1 MKKIFENTVLS
12 GGKIYEDYGCGLRD
26 AESEYNSF
34 GGEDRPLYLL
44 RGRRKRGYKMT
55 GKECNILLFSIT
67 LCWASSY
74 IFIKNLPEEL
84 SSYAYLTLTCGLA
97 VAVMAAVFVKKLK
110 KCGKKT
116 WIRGFFLSLILTANL
131 LLEKKGISM
140 LEPAN
145 ASFMAALTIIMVPVL
160 LLFLHKK
167 LTPNHMVG
175 AAIILTGLCVSNG
188 FEPEDFCSPGTLFM
202 LGGCVSSAG
211 YTIAV
216 DSYAKEEDPLLLCIV
231 QMFFTA
237 LTGFILW
244 SFEDPGTFAGVPWS
258 KELLSNIFILA
269 FFAKAYAYITL
280 MFSQKY
286 TDAVSVT
293 VIASTEPIV
302 TLVLSLLLPAAYGG
316 GESFRVSSAVGALMI
331 AAGAIVAGLSFQ
343 SRKKGRKSVEKE
355 KV

>member
-1 MKKIFENTVLS
+1 
-12 GGKIYEDYGCGLRD
+12 
-26 AESEYNSF
+26 
-34 GGEDRPLYLL
+34 
-44 RGRRKRGYKMT
+44 MT
-55 GKECNILLFSIT
+55 RKECNILLFSIT

-74 IFIKNLPEEL
+74 IFIKNLPQEL

-97 VAVMAAVFVKKLK
+97 AVIMAAVFAGKLK

-116 WIRGFFLSLILTANL
+116 WIRGFFLSLILTGNL

-145 ASFMAALTIIMVPVL
+145 ASFLAALTIIMVPVL

-167 LTPNHMVG
+167 PTPNHIAG
-175 AAIILTGLCVSNG
+175 AAVILTGLCVSNG
-188 FEPEDFCSPGTLFM
+188 FVPENFYSVGTFFM
-202 LGGCVSSAG
+202 LGGCVSSTV

-216 DSYAKEEDPLLLCIV
+216 DFYAKEEDPLLLCIV

-244 SFEDPGTFAGVPWS
+244 SFEDPRTFAGVPWS
-258 KELLSNIFILA
+258 RELLSNIFILA

-316 GESFRVSSAVGALMI
+316 GGSFQISSAAGALLI
-331 AAGAIVAGLSFQ
+331 AAGAIIAGLSFL
-343 SRKKGRKSVEKE
+343 SKRERGKSVE
-355 KV
+355 

>member
-1 MKKIFENTVLS
+1 MTRK
-12 GGKIYEDYGCGLRD
+12 
-26 AESEYNSF
+26 ES
-34 GGEDRPLYLL
+34 
-44 RGRRKRGYKMT
+44 
-55 GKECNILLFSIT
+55 NILLFSIT

-74 IFIKNLPEEL
+74 IFIKNLPQEL

-97 VAVMAAVFVKKLK
+97 AAIMAAVFAGKLK

-116 WIRGFFLSLILTANL
+116 WIRGFFLSLILTGNL

-145 ASFMAALTIIMVPVL
+145 ASFLAALTIILVPVL
-160 LLFLHKK
+160 LLFLHKRP
-167 LTPNHMVG
+167 TPNHIAG
-175 AAIILTGLCVSNG
+175 AAVILTGLCVSNG
-188 FEPEDFCSPGTLFM
+188 FVPKDFYSVGTLFM
-202 LGGCVSSAG
+202 LGGCVSSAV

-216 DSYAKEEDPLLLCIV
+216 DFYAKEEDTLLLCIV

-244 SFEDPGTFAGVPWS
+244 SFEDPRTFAGVPWS
-258 KELLSNIFILA
+258 RELLSNIFILA

-316 GESFRVSSAVGALMI
+316 GGSFQISSAAGALLI
-331 AAGAIVAGLSFQ
+331 AAGAIIAGLSFL
-343 SRKKGRKSVEKE
+343 SKRERGKSVE
-355 KV
+355 